1 MADFINIAKN
11 DQPPEFMDISNI
23 IGIYSFL
30 GQDTVCLV
38 RKIDTQIITEDI
50 ERDTLGVDIKTL
62 AEKCKQ
68 NGAKFIEFNTY
79 DEDDSSVPPVTDYI
93 PVEAITHIVYQ
104 KQENGNVQVTLHY
117 MPRLSSYNGE
127 YSQEEFTKLVQEI
140 NTARSKNLEV
150 MRNNSKLIQ
159 DDYTQTLF
167 FKDGGHSV
175 LFAANKV
182 VAVSNKVSTDHD
194 SSALTKL
201 IFKDGAQ
208 LSFSLKTFF
217 NTPRIINKDDEK
229 EVFEYVTLSA
239 KKAARISSLIA
250 KHCGLIEIPTEPS
263 IAQKLTYDKEHIGA
277 LFVKAEA
284 IEKITISDPETYKP
298 LDLTIGTYFNLNLSK
313 AHNIYVTL
321 KEANPKMLFP
331 LTSSFKTKEERD
343 TALDTF
349 ISTLNKTNEP
359 KKEHIPYNGVGRRGR
374 GRRPS
379 R

>member
-1 MADFINIAKN
+1 MKK
-11 DQPPEFMDISNI
+11 
-23 IGIYSFL
+23 Y
-30 GQDTVCLV
+30 
-38 RKIDTQIITEDI
+38 KITGMIWGWT
-50 ERDTLGVDIKTL
+50 
-62 AEKCKQ
+62 KQ
-68 NGAKFIEFNTY
+68 Y
-79 DEDDSSVPPVTDYI
+79 
-93 PVEAITHIVYQ
+93 
-104 KQENGNVQVTLHY
+104 L
-117 MPRLSSYNGE
+117 
-127 YSQEEFTKLVQEI
+127 
-140 NTARSKNLEV
+140 
-150 MRNNSKLIQ
+150 
-159 DDYTQTLF
+159 
-167 FKDGGHSV
+167 
-175 LFAANKV
+175 
-182 VAVSNKVSTDHD
+182 
-194 SSALTKL
+194 
-201 IFKDGAQ
+201 
-208 LSFSLKTFF
+208 FSLKTFF

-359 KKEHIPYNGVGRRGR
+359 KQISLNIEKWSYIIFLNALKSFKIRLLLSGSNSYLIKFIY
-374 GRRPS
+374 
-379 R
+379 